1 MKNMTPGFSQF
12 AGKNTQKFLLLVLF
26 ISISIFTAA
35 QQKIIQL
42 YTGQAPGSEN
52 WNWKEGE
59 VLAGPP
65 MSAMIAYN
73 VTKPS
78 LVVFEPDSANGVA
91 VILSPGGSYHVL
103 NIEREGINVANY
115 LTKKGITVFLFKYRL
130 IQSHTNDLWQEMMET
145 RKDPEVLSKKMV
157 PLRIMAMEDLN
168 KAVAYVRNHAADFKI
183 DANKI
188 GIVGFSAGGV
198 MAANIAY
205 NFSPYA
211 RPDFVAPI
219 YCVIYDIDNH
229 IVKTDAPPLF
239 IAAATDD
246 PLAPV
251 SNSIDLYTDWVK
263 ANKPAE
269 LHLYAKG
276 GHGLRSLPA
285 SSWKDRFV
293 EWLHTLDFLK

>member
-1 MKNMTPGFSQF
+1 M
-12 AGKNTQKFLLLVLF
+12 LF
-26 ISISIFTAA
+26 ISISFFTAA
-35 QQKIIQL
+35 KQKTIQL
-42 YTGQAPGSEN
+42 DNGQAPGSEN

-65 MSAMIAYN
+65 MNAMIAYN
-73 VTKPS
+73 VTNPS

-91 VILSPGGSYHVL
+91 VILSPGGSYQVL
-103 NIEREGINVANY
+103 NIEHEGTNVANY

-130 IQSHTNDLWQEMMET
+130 IQSHTNDPWQEMMEA
-145 RKDPEVLSKKMV
+145 RKSPAAMGEKMA
-157 PLRIMAMEDLN
+157 PLRIMAIKDLN
-168 KAVAYVRNHAADFKI
+168 KAVAYVRKHAAEYNVDP
-183 DANKI
+183 NKI
-188 GIVGFSAGGV
+188 GVIGFSAGGV

-205 NFSPYA
+205 NFSPDA

-219 YCVIYDIDNH
+219 YCVVYDIDNR
-229 IVKTDAPPLF
+229 IVKADAPPLF

-246 PLAPV
+246 LLAPV
-251 SNSIDLYTDWVK
+251 SNSVDLYTDWVEAK
-263 ANKPAE
+263 KPAE

-293 EWLHTLDFLK
+293 EWLHTQGFIK